1 MLATWQTE
9 WPAMRYILA
18 VAVAIVV
25 AACTLGQSASERAF
39 LNGGSRA
46 AQARQDADAILQGMQ
61 RAQLSEERVARDSN
75 GGPVTR

>member
-1 MLATWQTE
+1 
-9 WPAMRYILA
+9 MRYILA

-25 AACTLGQSASERAF
+25 AACTLGPSASERAF
-39 LNGGSRA
+39 LDGGSRG

-61 RAQLSEERVARDSN
+61 RAQQSEERVARDSN

>member
-1 MLATWQTE
+1 
-9 WPAMRYILA
+9 MRYILA
-18 VAVAIVV
+18 VGVAIAV

-39 LNGGSRA
+39 LNGGSHA

-75 GGPVTR
+75 GGPMTR